1 MADLVKKY
9 GELVDRLIE
18 NHPTAARRM
27 LLTGYYAKRI
37 QLKRFP
43 LKGLSPA
50 RNDLA
55 VTSMNAV
62 IAPLRHPEQS
72 ALVSIFTPCELLQV
86 YGIHP
91 MLAEAMSSYITGT
104 KAESGFI
111 EYAQACGL
119 PETFCSYHKSLLGA
133 ILSDVIPK
141 PRFILNTSMVCDAN
155 CLTFR
160 KAAEHWK
167 IPQFFIDVPYED
179 TEENVEYVETQLRE
193 FASWLEEDTGI
204 PLDEQKL
211 KEHVAAGGRTMAAL
225 ARCQELKADK
235 YLSNDLTDEMYEVF
249 ANHVLLGMPEV
260 ERFAEQ
266 LEKDL
271 KEAEPTKGIRLLWMH
286 TIPYYQE
293 DLRAM
298 LNFSSRCQIIACDMN
313 FDEYHE
319 ADPEHPFTS
328 MARRLVQ
335 DSFNGPASNRISRSL
350 EMCRKM
356 DIDGVVYF
364 CHWGCKQ
371 TLSSAQNV
379 RHAMEEAG
387 YPTLILDGDGC
398 DAGNTSNGQIRTR
411 MEAFIEMLENSKN
424 SRNTLR
430 L

>member
-27 LLTGYYAKRI
+27 LLTGYYAKRV
-37 QLKRFP
+37 QLQKFP
-43 LKGLSPA
+43 LKGLSAA

-62 IAPLRHPEQS
+62 IAPLRYPDRS

-111 EYAQACGL
+111 GYAQEKGL
-119 PETFCSYHKSLLGA
+119 PETFCSYHKVLLGA

-141 PRFILNTSMVCDAN
+141 PRFILNTSLVCDAN

-160 KAAEHWK
+160 KAAEYWH
-167 IPQFFIDVPYED
+167 IPQFFIDVPYDD
-179 TEENVEYVETQLRE
+179 TEDNVAYVETQLRD
-193 FASWLEEDTGI
+193 FASWLEEETGI

-211 KEHVAAGGRTMAAL
+211 KERVAAGGRSMAAL
-225 ARCQELKADK
+225 ARCQELKKDR

-249 ANHVLLGMPEV
+249 ANHVLLGTPEV
-260 ERFAEQ
+260 ERFAIQ

-271 KEAEPTKGIRLLWMH
+271 KAAEPTKGIRILWMH

-293 DLRAM
+293 DLREM
-298 LNFSSRCQIIACDMN
+298 LNFSGRCQIIACDMN
-313 FDEYHE
+313 YDEYHE
-319 ADPEHPFTS
+319 ADPERPFTS
-328 MARRLVQ
+328 MARRLVK
-335 DSFNGPASNRISRSL
+335 DAFNGPAENRIARSL
-350 EMCRKM
+350 EMCRRL

-411 MEAFIEMLENSKN
+411 MEAFIEMLENSVRGAAGGRK
-424 SRNTLR
+424 
-430 L
+430 